1 MGVTERKERE
11 KEEMRQFILKTAMG
25 LFLEEGFYDVS
36 IRRIAEKMEYS
47 PAAIYRY
54 FPDRDDIL
62 FALHNEGFEELY
74 KRQQEVVQISD
85 IRKRLLKHGE
95 LYIKFGLENPE
106 YYNLMFIMRSPFR
119 KVEGDTEKWQNG
131 MRSYQF
137 FRDDVERGIAEG
149 ALKGESVDVMALALW
164 AQVHGLVALILR
176 QRCPMIDPD
185 ELPKMAL
192 SAYRAMM
199 ANIGLAAVAA

>member
-1 MGVTERKERE
+1 MGVVERKERE
-11 KEEMRQFILKTAMG
+11 KEEMRQLILKTAMG
-25 LFLEEGFYDVS
+25 LFLEEGFHNVS
-36 IRRIAEKMEYS
+36 VRRIAEKMEYS

-74 KRQQEVVQISD
+74 KRQQEVLPITD
-85 IRKRLLKHGE
+85 IRKRLLRHGE

-119 KVEGDTEKWQNG
+119 KVEGDTEKWQIG

-137 FRDDVERGIAEG
+137 FRDDVERGLAEG
-149 ALKGESVDVMALALW
+149 VIRGENTDVVALALW

-176 QRCPMIDPD
+176 ERCPMIDPD
-185 ELPKMAL
+185 DLPKMAL
-192 SAYRAMM
+192 GAYRTMM